1 MLIQHRAAKLDRAMM
16 QKMMGGILLLSQY
29 SPLHQRYLISE
40 WQQRIMPSFELN
52 QFCYYED
59 EHGRPIAFCNSA
71 FVSEQIRDELLSGV
85 REISPSD
92 WRSGQQIYIP
102 EMIAPFGHGREVVN
116 DLRRRV
122 FLPWQGQKVCTV
134 RGKVDAQND
143 RCIRK
148 VQWFS
153 I

>member
-1 MLIQHRAAKLDRAMM
+1 
-16 QKMMGGILLLSQY
+16 
-29 SPLHQRYLISE
+29 
-40 WQQRIMPSFELN
+40 
-52 QFCYYED
+52 
-59 EHGRPIAFCNSA
+59 
-71 FVSEQIRDELLSGV
+71 
-85 REISPSD
+85 
-92 WRSGQQIYIP
+92 
-102 EMIAPFGHGREVVN
+102 MIAPFGHGREVVN